1 MIVTKGY
8 ESNNTKIIR
17 KYRMKRDRDDNDCER
32 ERMCCESRI
41 SLDLNPLFHFE
52 IRSERKDISV
62 TENEFD
68 EREECFEGNRSS
80 PLII

>member
-1 MIVTKGY
+1 MLRI
-8 ESNNTKIIR
+8 EDNN
-17 KYRMKRDRDDNDCER
+17 
-32 ERMCCESRI
+32 
-41 SLDLNPLFHFE
+41 LDLNPLFHFE